1 MTLPENVNL
10 VLIGSGPHNLTL
22 ASFLTQV
29 DPSWASR
36 LAVIDPSGRWLAQW
50 DRQMAAQEIVHLRS
64 SSVHHPD
71 PDPLALRKFATGRS
85 AEFYPPYALPGVRV
99 FREFCEH
106 VIVKRGLRDRIFQGR
121 VSDLIPEAGG
131 WSVVLVGGKTL
142 KTPAVAIALGGGFPK
157 IPNFA
162 QPWIEEGR
170 LDRSLL
176 HSDEVD
182 LEALPGG
189 DERVVIVGSGLTA
202 GHLALGA
209 LKRGYRVTLLAR
221 HTPVFKLFDAAPGW
235 IGPKYMT
242 QFHAQKDWKKRRRM
256 ILRARGRGAMTEE
269 IRDLL
274 APYRRSGQL
283 LWKPRCPVTGLG
295 RDGRTWEVVCGR
307 KTFAADRVWLCTGN
321 QIDLNRLGFLDRVLA
336 NHPAEW
342 VDGLPVLEEG
352 CRWPGVPLYLMGPLS
367 GLQVGPVAR
376 NLPGARQAASRIVL
390 ALTGVRVPAN

>member
-1 MTLPENVNL
+1 MSPAEKVDL

-22 ASFLTQV
+22 ASFLTQT

-71 PDPLALRKFATGRS
+71 PDPLALRKFAPGRS
-85 AEFYPPYALPGVRV
+85 LEFYPPYALPGVGV

-106 VIVKRGLRDRIFQGR
+106 VITRRGLKERVFQGR
-121 VSDLIPEAGG
+121 VSDLVPDSGG
-131 WSVVLVGGKTL
+131 WNVVLSNGEAL
-142 KTPAVAIALGGGFPK
+142 KARAAVLALGGGSPS

-162 QPWIEEGR
+162 LPWIEEGR
-170 LDRSLL
+170 RDLSLL

-182 LEALPGG
+182 LGALPPGE
-189 DERVVIVGSGLTA
+189 ERVVIVGSGLTA

-209 LKRGYRVTLLAR
+209 LKRGYQVALLAR
-221 HTPVFKLFDAAPGW
+221 RTPVFKLFDAAPGW

-242 QFHAQKDWKKRRRM
+242 QFHAQSDWKKRRRM

-269 IRDLL
+269 VRDLL

-283 LWKPRCPVTGLG
+283 VWKARCPVSKLERSG
-295 RDGRTWEVVCGR
+295 RGWEVVCGR
-307 KTFAADRVWLCTGN
+307 KTFTAGKVWLCTGT
-321 QIDLNRLGFLDRVLA
+321 QIDLHGLGFLERVLA
-336 NHPAEW
+336 DYPADW
-342 VDGLPVLEEG
+342 VDGLPILEES
-352 CRWPGVPLYLMGPLS
+352 CRWPGVPLYLMGPLA
-367 GLQVGPVAR
+367 GLRVGPVAR
-376 NLPGARQAASRIVL
+376 NLPGARQAASRIVQ